1 MVKLVLAKCVGF
13 ARYRRFGVF
22 GLHGH
27 FDLILVFFR
36 DLEVTYPPFSSVL
49 LFFCY
54 FFYYSEVLRN
64 YFLLWRRARVYIGL
78 IVGGGGGGGLGWAGV

>member
-1 MVKLVLAKCVGF
+1 MVKLVLPKNVGF

-36 DLEVTYPPFSSVL
+36 DLVLTYPPFSIVL
-49 LFFCY
+49 NKMGAKKKFLIYHHSKDIQEFDFCN
-54 FFYYSEVLRN
+54 S
-64 YFLLWRRARVYIGL
+64 
-78 IVGGGGGGGLGWAGV
+78 